1 MMEKR
6 LIQSIVIAAALI
18 LLTVGAMPE
27 APKRTGHTT
36 AGAVSH
42 IVPTLSDFT
51 TIEERA
57 PEVEIAEEPE
67 EEPVETVIEEPQEEP
82 VEETPVESPVYAP
95 QEPEEVVVEE
105 ILTEDIE
112 TPYSVLNKRMGVN
125 YFNGQKE
132 TYYNLRMTG
141 VIRLLDDMG
150 IPHGE
155 YWIRDDGA
163 KMLGDYIMIATDT
176 NRIPKGTIWETS
188 LGTGMIVDHCSGSES
203 YPGVWI
209 DVAVNW

>member
-1 MMEKR
+1 MEKR
-6 LIQSIVIAAALI
+6 LYRAITIAAAML
-18 LLTVGAMPE
+18 LLTLGALPE
-27 APKRTGHTT
+27 KATPKTGSTI
-36 AGAVSH
+36 AGAVPY
-42 IVPTLSDFT
+42 IVPTLSDFEP
-51 TIEERA
+51 IEERA
-57 PEVEIAEEPE
+57 AEVEIAEETVDE
-67 EEPVETVIEEPQEEP
+67 SVDETPT
-82 VEETPVESPVYAP
+82 EETPSETPVNAS
-95 QEPEEVVVEE
+95 QSLEEVTVEE

-112 TPYSVLNKRMGVN
+112 MPYSVLNKRMGVN

-155 YWIRDDGA
+155 YWVRDDGA
-163 KMLGDYIMIATDT
+163 KMLGEYIMLATDT

>member
-1 MMEKR
+1 MEKR
-6 LIQSIVIAAALI
+6 LYQAITIAAAML
-18 LLTVGAMPE
+18 LLTLGALPE
-27 APKRTGHTT
+27 KTTPKTGSTT
-36 AGAVSH
+36 AGAVPY
-42 IVPTLSDFT
+42 IVPTLSDFEP
-51 TIEERA
+51 IEERA
-57 PEVEIAEEPE
+57 AEVEIAEESVDESVVESVDETPT
-67 EEPVETVIEEPQEEP
+67 EEPPS
-82 VEETPVESPVYAP
+82 ETPVNAS
-95 QEPEEVVVEE
+95 QDPEEVTVEE

-141 VIRLLDDMG
+141 VMRLLDDMG

-155 YWIRDDGA
+155 YWVRDDGA
-163 KMLGDYIMIATDT
+163 KMLGDYIMLATDT

>member
-1 MMEKR
+1 MEKR
-6 LIQSIVIAAALI
+6 LYQAITIAAAML
-18 LLTVGAMPE
+18 LLTLGALPE
-27 APKRTGHTT
+27 KTTPKTGSIT
-36 AGAVSH
+36 AGAVPY
-42 IVPTLSDFT
+42 IVPTLSDFEP
-51 TIEERA
+51 IEERA
-57 PEVEIAEEPE
+57 AEVEIAEESVDE
-67 EEPVETVIEEPQEEP
+67 S
-82 VEETPVESPVYAP
+82 VEETPTEETPSETPVNAS
-95 QEPEEVVVEE
+95 QDLEEVTVEE

-163 KMLGDYIMIATDT
+163 KMLGEYIMLATDT

>member
-1 MMEKR
+1 MEKR
-6 LIQSIVIAAALI
+6 LYQAITIAAAML
-18 LLTVGAMPE
+18 LLTLGALPE
-27 APKRTGHTT
+27 KTTPKTGSTT
-36 AGAVSH
+36 AGAVPY
-42 IVPTLSDFT
+42 IVPTLSDFEP
-51 TIEERA
+51 IEERA
-57 PEVEIAEEPE
+57 VEVEIAEETV
-67 EEPVETVIEEPQEEP
+67 VESVDESVDETPT
-82 VEETPVESPVYAP
+82 EETPSETPVNAS
-95 QEPEEVVVEE
+95 QSPEEVTVEE

-155 YWIRDDGA
+155 YWVRDDGA
-163 KMLGDYIMIATDT
+163 KMLGEYIMLATDT

-203 YPGVWI
+203 YPRVWI

>member
-1 MMEKR
+1 MEKR
-6 LIQSIVIAAALI
+6 LYQAITIAAAML
-18 LLTVGAMPE
+18 LLTLGALPE
-27 APKRTGHTT
+27 KTTPKTGSTT
-36 AGAVSH
+36 AGAVPY
-42 IVPTLSDFT
+42 IVPTLSDFEP
-51 TIEERA
+51 IEERA
-57 PEVEIAEEPE
+57 VEVEIAEESVDE
-67 EEPVETVIEEPQEEP
+67 SVVESVDETPT
-82 VEETPVESPVYAP
+82 EETPSETPVNAL
-95 QEPEEVVVEE
+95 QDPEEVTVEE

-163 KMLGDYIMIATDT
+163 KMLGDYIMLATDT

-188 LGTGMIVDHCSGSES
+188 LGRGMIVDHCSGSES

>member
-1 MMEKR
+1 MEKR
-6 LIQSIVIAAALI
+6 LYRAITIAAAML
-18 LLTVGAMPE
+18 LLTLGALPE
-27 APKRTGHTT
+27 KTTPKTGSTT
-36 AGAVSH
+36 AGAVPY
-42 IVPTLSDFT
+42 IVPTLSDFEP
-51 TIEERA
+51 IEERA
-57 PEVEIAEEPE
+57 AEVEIAEETV
-67 EEPVETVIEEPQEEP
+67 VESVDESVDETPT
-82 VEETPVESPVYAP
+82 EETPSETPVNAS
-95 QEPEEVVVEE
+95 QSPEEVTVEE

-155 YWIRDDGA
+155 YWVRDDGA
-163 KMLGDYIMIATDT
+163 KMLGEYIMLATDT

>member
-1 MMEKR
+1 MEKR
-6 LIQSIVIAAALI
+6 LYRAITIAAAI
-18 LLTVGAMPE
+18 LLLTLGALPE
-27 APKRTGHTT
+27 KTTPKTGSTT
-36 AGAVSH
+36 AGAVPY
-42 IVPTLSDFT
+42 IVPTLSDFEP
-51 TIEERA
+51 IEERA
-57 PEVEIAEEPE
+57 AEVEISE
-67 EEPVETVIEEPQEEP
+67 ETVVESVDESVGETPT
-82 VEETPVESPVYAP
+82 EETPSETPVNAS
-95 QEPEEVVVEE
+95 QSPEEVTVEE
-105 ILTEDIE
+105 IPTEDIE

-155 YWIRDDGA
+155 YWVRDDGA
-163 KMLGDYIMIATDT
+163 KMLGDYIMLATDT

-209 DVAVNW
+209 DVAVDW

>member
-1 MMEKR
+1 MEKR
-6 LIQSIVIAAALI
+6 LYQAITIAAAML
-18 LLTVGAMPE
+18 LLTLGALPE
-27 APKRTGHTT
+27 KTTPKTGSTI
-36 AGAVSH
+36 AGAVPY
-42 IVPTLSDFT
+42 IVPTLSDFEP
-51 TIEERA
+51 IEERA
-57 PEVEIAEEPE
+57 VEVEIAEEPIDE
-67 EEPVETVIEEPQEEP
+67 SVVESVD
-82 VEETPVESPVYAP
+82 ETPTEESPSETLVNAS
-95 QEPEEVVVEE
+95 QSPEEVTVEE

-155 YWIRDDGA
+155 YWVRDDGA
-163 KMLGDYIMIATDT
+163 KMLGDDIMLATDT

-203 YPGVWI
+203 YSGVWI

>member
-1 MMEKR
+1 MEKR
-6 LIQSIVIAAALI
+6 LYQAITIAAAML
-18 LLTVGAMPE
+18 LLTLGALPE
-27 APKRTGHTT
+27 KTTPKTGSTT
-36 AGAVSH
+36 AGAVPY
-42 IVPTLSDFT
+42 IVPTLSDFEP
-51 TIEERA
+51 IEERA
-57 PEVEIAEEPE
+57 AEVEIAEETV
-67 EEPVETVIEEPQEEP
+67 VESVDESVDETPT
-82 VEETPVESPVYAP
+82 EETPSETPVNAS
-95 QEPEEVVVEE
+95 QSPEEVTVEE

-155 YWIRDDGA
+155 YWVRDDGA
-163 KMLGDYIMIATDT
+163 KMLGDYIMLATDT

>member
-1 MMEKR
+1 MEKR
-6 LIQSIVIAAALI
+6 LYQAITIAAAML
-18 LLTVGAMPE
+18 LLTLGALPE
-27 APKRTGHTT
+27 KTTPKTGSIT
-36 AGAVSH
+36 AGAVPY
-42 IVPTLSDFT
+42 IVPTLSDFEP
-51 TIEERA
+51 IEERA
-57 PEVEIAEEPE
+57 AEVEIAEEPVDESVDESVDETPTE
-67 EEPVETVIEEPQEEP
+67 EMPS
-82 VEETPVESPVYAP
+82 ETPVNAS
-95 QEPEEVVVEE
+95 QDPEEVTVEE
-105 ILTEDIE
+105 IPTEDIE
-112 TPYSVLNKRMGVN
+112 APYSVLNKRMGVN

-163 KMLGDYIMIATDT
+163 KMLGEYIMLATDT

>member
-1 MMEKR
+1 MEKR
-6 LIQSIVIAAALI
+6 LYQAITIAAAML
-18 LLTVGAMPE
+18 LLTLGALPE
-27 APKRTGHTT
+27 KTTPKTGSTT
-36 AGAVSH
+36 AGAVPY
-42 IVPTLSDFT
+42 IVPTLSDFEP
-51 TIEERA
+51 IEERA
-57 PEVEIAEEPE
+57 AEVEIAEETV
-67 EEPVETVIEEPQEEP
+67 VETVDETPT
-82 VEETPVESPVYAP
+82 EETPSETPVNAS
-95 QEPEEVVVEE
+95 QSPEEVTVEE

-141 VIRLLDDMG
+141 VIKLLDDMG

-163 KMLGDYIMIATDT
+163 KMLGEYIMLATDT

>member
-1 MMEKR
+1 M
-6 LIQSIVIAAALI
+6 
-18 LLTVGAMPE
+18 T
-27 APKRTGHTT
+27 
-36 AGAVSH
+36 
-42 IVPTLSDFT
+42 
-51 TIEERA
+51 
-57 PEVEIAEEPE
+57 
-67 EEPVETVIEEPQEEP
+67 
-82 VEETPVESPVYAP
+82 
-95 QEPEEVVVEE
+95 VEE

-163 KMLGDYIMIATDT
+163 KMLGEYIMLATDT

>member
-1 MMEKR
+1 MEKR
-6 LIQSIVIAAALI
+6 LYQAITIAAAML
-18 LLTVGAMPE
+18 LLTLGALPE
-27 APKRTGHTT
+27 KTTPKTGSTT
-36 AGAVSH
+36 AGAVPY
-42 IVPTLSDFT
+42 IVPTLSDFEP
-51 TIEERA
+51 IEERA
-57 PEVEIAEEPE
+57 AEVEIAEESVVESVDESVDETPTE
-67 EEPVETVIEEPQEEP
+67 EAPS
-82 VEETPVESPVYAP
+82 ETPVSAS
-95 QEPEEVVVEE
+95 QSPEEVTVEE
-105 ILTEDIE
+105 IPTEDIE

-155 YWIRDDGA
+155 YWVRDDGA
-163 KMLGDYIMIATDT
+163 KMLGDYIMLATDT

-209 DVAVNW
+209 DIAVNW

>member
-1 MMEKR
+1 MEKR
-6 LIQSIVIAAALI
+6 LYRAITIAAAML
-18 LLTVGAMPE
+18 LLTLGALPE
-27 APKRTGHTT
+27 KTTPKTGSTT
-36 AGAVSH
+36 AGAVPY
-42 IVPTLSDFT
+42 IVPTLSDFEP
-51 TIEERA
+51 IEERA
-57 PEVEIAEEPE
+57 AEVEIAEEPI
-67 EEPVETVIEEPQEEP
+67 VESVVESVDETPT
-82 VEETPVESPVYAP
+82 EETPSETPVNAS
-95 QEPEEVVVEE
+95 QDPEEVTVEE
-105 ILTEDIE
+105 IPTEDIE

-155 YWIRDDGA
+155 YWVRDDGA
-163 KMLGDYIMIATDT
+163 KMLGDYIMLATDT
-176 NRIPKGTIWETS
+176 DRIPKGTIWETS

>member
-1 MMEKR
+1 MEKR
-6 LIQSIVIAAALI
+6 LYRAIAIAAAML
-18 LLTVGAMPE
+18 LLTLGALPE
-27 APKRTGHTT
+27 KATPKTGSTT
-36 AGAVSH
+36 AGAVPY
-42 IVPTLSDFT
+42 IVPTLSDFEP
-51 TIEERA
+51 IEERA
-57 PEVEIAEEPE
+57 AEVEIAEETV
-67 EEPVETVIEEPQEEP
+67 VETVVETVDETV
-82 VEETPVESPVYAP
+82 VEEVPSKTPVNAS
-95 QEPEEVVVEE
+95 QSPEEVTVEE
-105 ILTEDIE
+105 IPTEDIE
-112 TPYSVLNKRMGVN
+112 APYSVLNKRMGVN

-155 YWIRDDGA
+155 YWVRDDGA
-163 KMLGDYIMIATDT
+163 KMLGDYIMLATDT

>member
-1 MMEKR
+1 MEKR
-6 LIQSIVIAAALI
+6 LYQAIAIAAAML
-18 LLTVGAMPE
+18 LLTLGALPE
-27 APKRTGHTT
+27 KTTPKTGSTT
-36 AGAVSH
+36 AGAVPY
-42 IVPTLSDFT
+42 IVPTLSDFEP
-51 TIEERA
+51 IEERA
-57 PEVEIAEEPE
+57 AEVEIAEETV
-67 EEPVETVIEEPQEEP
+67 VESVDESVDETPT
-82 VEETPVESPVYAP
+82 EETPSETPVNAS
-95 QEPEEVVVEE
+95 QSPEEVTVEE
-105 ILTEDIE
+105 IPTEDIE

-155 YWIRDDGA
+155 YWVRDDGA
-163 KMLGDYIMIATDT
+163 KMLGDYIMLATDT

>member
-1 MMEKR
+1 MEKR
-6 LIQSIVIAAALI
+6 LYQAITIAAAML
-18 LLTVGAMPE
+18 LLTLGALPE
-27 APKRTGHTT
+27 KTTPKTGSTT
-36 AGAVSH
+36 AGAVPY
-42 IVPTLSDFT
+42 IVPTLSDFEP
-51 TIEERA
+51 IEERA
-57 PEVEIAEEPE
+57 AEVEIAEEPIDE
-67 EEPVETVIEEPQEEP
+67 SVVESVDETPT
-82 VEETPVESPVYAP
+82 EETPSETPVNAS
-95 QEPEEVVVEE
+95 QDPEEVTVEE

-163 KMLGDYIMIATDT
+163 KMLGEYIMLATDT
-176 NRIPKGTIWETS
+176 NRIPKGTVWETS

>member
-1 MMEKR
+1 MEKR
-6 LIQSIVIAAALI
+6 LYRAITIAAAML
-18 LLTVGAMPE
+18 LLTLGALPE
-27 APKRTGHTT
+27 KTTPKTGSTT
-36 AGAVSH
+36 AGAVPY
-42 IVPTLSDFT
+42 IVPTLSDFEP
-51 TIEERA
+51 IEERA
-57 PEVEIAEEPE
+57 AEVEIAEESVVE
-67 EEPVETVIEEPQEEP
+67 SVVETVDETPT
-82 VEETPVESPVYAP
+82 EETPSETPVNAS
-95 QEPEEVVVEE
+95 QSPEEVTVEE
-105 ILTEDIE
+105 ILIEDIE

-155 YWIRDDGA
+155 YWVRDDGA
-163 KMLGDYIMIATDT
+163 KMLGDYIMLATDT

>member
-1 MMEKR
+1 MEKR
-6 LIQSIVIAAALI
+6 LYQAITIAAAML
-18 LLTVGAMPE
+18 LLTLGALPE
-27 APKRTGHTT
+27 KTTPKTGSTT
-36 AGAVSH
+36 AGAVPY
-42 IVPTLSDFT
+42 IVPTLSDFEP
-51 TIEERA
+51 IEERA
-57 PEVEIAEEPE
+57 VEVEIAEESVDESVVESVDETPTE
-67 EEPVETVIEEPQEEP
+67 EMPS
-82 VEETPVESPVYAP
+82 ETPVNAL
-95 QEPEEVVVEE
+95 QDPEEVTVEE
-105 ILTEDIE
+105 IPTEDIE

-155 YWIRDDGA
+155 YWVRDDGA
-163 KMLGDYIMIATDT
+163 KMLGEYIMLATDT

>member
-1 MMEKR
+1 MEKR
-6 LIQSIVIAAALI
+6 LYQAITIAAAML
-18 LLTVGAMPE
+18 LLTLGALPE
-27 APKRTGHTT
+27 KTTPKTGSTT
-36 AGAVSH
+36 AGAVPY
-42 IVPTLSDFT
+42 IVPTLSDFEP
-51 TIEERA
+51 IEERA
-57 PEVEIAEEPE
+57 AEVEIAEETV
-67 EEPVETVIEEPQEEP
+67 VESVDESVDETPTKETPS
-82 VEETPVESPVYAP
+82 ETPVNAS
-95 QEPEEVVVEE
+95 QSPEEVTVEE

-125 YFNGQKE
+125 YFNGHKE

-163 KMLGDYIMIATDT
+163 KMLGEYIMLATDT

>member
-1 MMEKR
+1 MEKR
-6 LIQSIVIAAALI
+6 LYRAITIAAAML
-18 LLTVGAMPE
+18 LLTLGALPE
-27 APKRTGHTT
+27 KTTPKTGSTT
-36 AGAVSH
+36 AGAVPY
-42 IVPTLSDFT
+42 IVPTLSDFEP
-51 TIEERA
+51 IEERA
-57 PEVEIAEEPE
+57 AEVEIAEETV
-67 EEPVETVIEEPQEEP
+67 VESVDESVGETPT
-82 VEETPVESPVYAP
+82 EETPSETPVNAS
-95 QEPEEVVVEE
+95 QSPEEVTVEE
-105 ILTEDIE
+105 IPTEDIE

-155 YWIRDDGA
+155 YWVRDDGA
-163 KMLGDYIMIATDT
+163 KMLGEYIMLATDT

>member
-1 MMEKR
+1 MEKR
-6 LIQSIVIAAALI
+6 LYQAITIAAAML
-18 LLTVGAMPE
+18 LLTLGALPE
-27 APKRTGHTT
+27 KTTPKTGSTT
-36 AGAVSH
+36 AGAVPY
-42 IVPTLSDFT
+42 IVPTLSDFEP
-51 TIEERA
+51 IEERA
-57 PEVEIAEEPE
+57 AEVEIAEEPI
-67 EEPVETVIEEPQEEP
+67 VESVVESVDETPT
-82 VEETPVESPVYAP
+82 EETPSETPVNAS
-95 QEPEEVVVEE
+95 QDPEEVTVEE
-105 ILTEDIE
+105 ILIEDIE

-163 KMLGDYIMIATDT
+163 KMLGEYIMLATDT

>member
-1 MMEKR
+1 MEKR
-6 LIQSIVIAAALI
+6 LYRAITIAAAML
-18 LLTVGAMPE
+18 LLTLGALPE
-27 APKRTGHTT
+27 KTTPKTGSTT
-36 AGAVSH
+36 AGAVPY
-42 IVPTLSDFT
+42 IVPTLSDFEP
-51 TIEERA
+51 IEERA
-57 PEVEIAEEPE
+57 AEVEIAEETV
-67 EEPVETVIEEPQEEP
+67 VETVVESVDETPT
-82 VEETPVESPVYAP
+82 EETPSETPVNAS
-95 QEPEEVVVEE
+95 QSPEEVTVEE

-155 YWIRDDGA
+155 YWVRDDGA
-163 KMLGDYIMIATDT
+163 KMLGDYIMLATDT

>member
-1 MMEKR
+1 MEKR
-6 LIQSIVIAAALI
+6 LYQAITIAAAML
-18 LLTVGAMPE
+18 LLTLGALPE
-27 APKRTGHTT
+27 KTTPKTGSTT
-36 AGAVSH
+36 AGAVPY
-42 IVPTLSDFT
+42 IVPTLSDFEP
-51 TIEERA
+51 IEERA
-57 PEVEIAEEPE
+57 AEVEIAEESVDESVVESVDETPTE
-67 EEPVETVIEEPQEEP
+67 EMPS
-82 VEETPVESPVYAP
+82 ETPVNAS
-95 QEPEEVVVEE
+95 QDPEEVTVEE

-155 YWIRDDGA
+155 YWVRDDGA
-163 KMLGDYIMIATDT
+163 KMLGEYIMLATDT

>member
-1 MMEKR
+1 MEKR
-6 LIQSIVIAAALI
+6 LYQAITIAAAML
-18 LLTVGAMPE
+18 LLTLGALPE
-27 APKRTGHTT
+27 KTTPKTGSTT
-36 AGAVSH
+36 AGAVPH
-42 IVPTLSDFT
+42 IVPTLSDFEP
-51 TIEERA
+51 IEERA
-57 PEVEIAEEPE
+57 VEVEIAEESVDE
-67 EEPVETVIEEPQEEP
+67 SVVESVDETPT
-82 VEETPVESPVYAP
+82 EETPSETPVNAS
-95 QEPEEVVVEE
+95 QDPEEVTVEE

-163 KMLGDYIMIATDT
+163 KMLGDYIMLATDT

>member
-1 MMEKR
+1 MEKR
-6 LIQSIVIAAALI
+6 LYRAITIAAAI
-18 LLTVGAMPE
+18 LLLTLGALPE
-27 APKRTGHTT
+27 KTTPKTGSTT
-36 AGAVSH
+36 AGAVPY
-42 IVPTLSDFT
+42 IVPTLSDFEP
-51 TIEERA
+51 IEERA
-57 PEVEIAEEPE
+57 AEVEIAEETV
-67 EEPVETVIEEPQEEP
+67 VESVDESVGETPT
-82 VEETPVESPVYAP
+82 EETPSETPVNAS
-95 QEPEEVVVEE
+95 QSPEEVTVEE
-105 ILTEDIE
+105 IPTEDIE

-155 YWIRDDGA
+155 YWVRDDGA
-163 KMLGDYIMIATDT
+163 KMLGEYIMLATDT

>member
-1 MMEKR
+1 MEKR
-6 LIQSIVIAAALI
+6 LYQAITIAAAML
-18 LLTVGAMPE
+18 LLTLGALPE
-27 APKRTGHTT
+27 KTTPKTGSTT
-36 AGAVSH
+36 AGAVPY
-42 IVPTLSDFT
+42 IVPTLSDFEP
-51 TIEERA
+51 IEERA
-57 PEVEIAEEPE
+57 VEVEIAEESVDE
-67 EEPVETVIEEPQEEP
+67 SVVESVDETPT
-82 VEETPVESPVYAP
+82 EETPSETPVNAS
-95 QEPEEVVVEE
+95 QDPEEVTVEE

-155 YWIRDDGA
+155 YWVRDDGA
-163 KMLGDYIMIATDT
+163 KMLGDYIMLATDT

-188 LGTGMIVDHCSGSES
+188 LGMGMIVDHCSGSES

>member
-1 MMEKR
+1 MEKR
-6 LIQSIVIAAALI
+6 LYQAITIAAAML
-18 LLTVGAMPE
+18 LLTLGALPE
-27 APKRTGHTT
+27 KTTPKTGSTT
-36 AGAVSH
+36 AGAVPY
-42 IVPTLSDFT
+42 IVPTLSDFES
-51 TIEERA
+51 IEERA
-57 PEVEIAEEPE
+57 TEVEIAEETV
-67 EEPVETVIEEPQEEP
+67 VESVDESVDETPT
-82 VEETPVESPVYAP
+82 EETPSETPVNAS
-95 QEPEEVVVEE
+95 QSPEEVTVEE

-141 VIRLLDDMG
+141 VIKLLDDMG

-163 KMLGDYIMIATDT
+163 KMLGDYIMLATDT

>member
-1 MMEKR
+1 MEKR
-6 LIQSIVIAAALI
+6 LYRAITIAAAML
-18 LLTVGAMPE
+18 LLTLGALPE
-27 APKRTGHTT
+27 KTTPKTGSTT
-36 AGAVSH
+36 AGAVPY
-42 IVPTLSDFT
+42 IVPTLSDFEP
-51 TIEERA
+51 IEERA
-57 PEVEIAEEPE
+57 VEVEIAEETV
-67 EEPVETVIEEPQEEP
+67 VESVDESVDETPT
-82 VEETPVESPVYAP
+82 EETPSETPANAS
-95 QEPEEVVVEE
+95 QSPEEVTVEE

-125 YFNGQKE
+125 YFNGQRE

-155 YWIRDDGA
+155 YWVRDDGA
-163 KMLGDYIMIATDT
+163 KMLGEYIMLATDT

-203 YPGVWI
+203 YSGVWI

>member
-1 MMEKR
+1 MEKR
-6 LIQSIVIAAALI
+6 LYQAITIAAAML
-18 LLTVGAMPE
+18 LLTLGALPE
-27 APKRTGHTT
+27 KTTPKTGSTT
-36 AGAVSH
+36 AGAVPY
-42 IVPTLSDFT
+42 IVPTLSDFEP
-51 TIEERA
+51 IEERA
-57 PEVEIAEEPE
+57 AEVEIAEETVDESVE
-67 EEPVETVIEEPQEEP
+67 ESVDETPT
-82 VEETPVESPVYAP
+82 EETPSETPVNAS
-95 QEPEEVVVEE
+95 QSLEEVTVEE
-105 ILTEDIE
+105 IPTEDIE

-155 YWIRDDGA
+155 YWVRDDGA
-163 KMLGDYIMIATDT
+163 KMLGDYIMLATDT

>member
-1 MMEKR
+1 MEKR
-6 LIQSIVIAAALI
+6 LYRAITIAAAML
-18 LLTVGAMPE
+18 LLTLGALPE
-27 APKRTGHTT
+27 KTTPKTGSTT
-36 AGAVSH
+36 AGAVPY
-42 IVPTLSDFT
+42 IVPTLSDFEP
-51 TIEERA
+51 IEERA
-57 PEVEIAEEPE
+57 AEVEIAEESV
-67 EEPVETVIEEPQEEP
+67 VESVVESVDETPT
-82 VEETPVESPVYAP
+82 EETPSETPVNAL
-95 QEPEEVVVEE
+95 QDPEEVTVEE

-163 KMLGDYIMIATDT
+163 KMLGEYIMLATDT

>member
-1 MMEKR
+1 MEKR
-6 LIQSIVIAAALI
+6 LYQAITIAAAML
-18 LLTVGAMPE
+18 LLTLGALPE
-27 APKRTGHTT
+27 KTTPKTGSTT
-36 AGAVSH
+36 AGAVPY
-42 IVPTLSDFT
+42 IVPTLSDFEP
-51 TIEERA
+51 IEERA
-57 PEVEIAEEPE
+57 AEVEIAEESVDESVVESVDETPTE
-67 EEPVETVIEEPQEEP
+67 EMPS
-82 VEETPVESPVYAP
+82 ETPVNAL
-95 QEPEEVVVEE
+95 QDPEEVTVEE
-105 ILTEDIE
+105 IPTEDIE

-163 KMLGDYIMIATDT
+163 KMLGEYIMLATDT

>member
-1 MMEKR
+1 MEKR
-6 LIQSIVIAAALI
+6 LYQAITIAAAML
-18 LLTVGAMPE
+18 LLTLGALPE
-27 APKRTGHTT
+27 KTTPKTGSTT
-36 AGAVSH
+36 AGAVPY
-42 IVPTLSDFT
+42 IVPTLSDFEP
-51 TIEERA
+51 IEERA
-57 PEVEIAEEPE
+57 AEVEIAEESVDE
-67 EEPVETVIEEPQEEP
+67 SVVESVDETPT
-82 VEETPVESPVYAP
+82 EETPSETPVNAS
-95 QEPEEVVVEE
+95 QDPEEATVEE

-163 KMLGDYIMIATDT
+163 KMLGDYIMLATDT

>member
-1 MMEKR
+1 MEKR
-6 LIQSIVIAAALI
+6 LYRAITIAAAML
-18 LLTVGAMPE
+18 LLTLGALPE
-27 APKRTGHTT
+27 KTTPKTGSTT
-36 AGAVSH
+36 AGAVPY
-42 IVPTLSDFT
+42 IVPTLSDFEP
-51 TIEERA
+51 IEERA
-57 PEVEIAEEPE
+57 VEVEIAEEPI
-67 EEPVETVIEEPQEEP
+67 VESVVESVDETPT
-82 VEETPVESPVYAP
+82 EETPSETPVNAS
-95 QEPEEVVVEE
+95 QDPEEVTVEE
-105 ILTEDIE
+105 IPTEDIE

-155 YWIRDDGA
+155 YWVRDDGA
-163 KMLGDYIMIATDT
+163 KMLGEYIMLATDT
-176 NRIPKGTIWETS
+176 DRIPKGTIWETS

>member
-1 MMEKR
+1 MEKR
-6 LIQSIVIAAALI
+6 LYQAITIAAAML
-18 LLTVGAMPE
+18 LLTLGALPE
-27 APKRTGHTT
+27 KTTPKTGSTT
-36 AGAVSH
+36 AGAVPY
-42 IVPTLSDFT
+42 IVPTLSDFEP
-51 TIEERA
+51 IEERA
-57 PEVEIAEEPE
+57 AEVEIAEEPIDE
-67 EEPVETVIEEPQEEP
+67 SVVESVDETPT
-82 VEETPVESPVYAP
+82 EETPSETPVNAS
-95 QEPEEVVVEE
+95 QDPEEVTVEE

-163 KMLGDYIMIATDT
+163 KMLGEYIMLATDT

>member
-1 MMEKR
+1 MEKR
-6 LIQSIVIAAALI
+6 LYRAITIAAAML
-18 LLTVGAMPE
+18 LLTLGALPE
-27 APKRTGHTT
+27 KTTPKTGSTT
-36 AGAVSH
+36 AGAVPY
-42 IVPTLSDFT
+42 IVPTLSDFEP
-51 TIEERA
+51 IEERA
-57 PEVEIAEEPE
+57 AEVEIAEESV
-67 EEPVETVIEEPQEEP
+67 VESVDETPTKETPS
-82 VEETPVESPVYAP
+82 ETPVNAS
-95 QEPEEVVVEE
+95 QDPEEVTVEE

-163 KMLGDYIMIATDT
+163 KMLGEYIMLATDT
-176 NRIPKGTIWETS
+176 DRIPKGTIWETS

>member
-1 MMEKR
+1 MEKR
-6 LIQSIVIAAALI
+6 LYQAITIAAAML
-18 LLTVGAMPE
+18 LLTLGAL
-27 APKRTGHTT
+27 PKKTTPKTGSTT

-57 PEVEIAEEPE
+57 PEVETAEEPE

-105 ILTEDIE
+105 IPTEEVKID
-112 TPYSVLNKRMGVN
+112 YSVLNKRDGVN

-132 TYYNLRMTG
+132 TFYNLRMTG

-150 IPHGE
+150 IEHGE

-163 KMLGDYIMIATDT
+163 KMLGDYIMLATDT